1 MLIQDGKIRKIHAIS
16 EAKAQ
21 EIKNFFQGAIRCH
34 DKVAVGE
41 WFSLRDLMGGE
52 NFDWNGTPLQELF
65 EVYRGRSD
73 ALKMT
78 AKSAVYHLDFENSSF
93 KKSVPFNPL
102 FTSRL
107 IPGNLSWTI

>member
-1 MLIQDGKIRKIHAIS
+1 MLIQEGVIRKIHSIS
-16 EAKAQ
+16 GTKTEK
-21 EIKNFFQGAIRCH
+21 IKKYLQGAIRCH

-65 EVYRGRSD
+65 EAYRGRSD

-78 AKSAVYHLDFENSSF
+78 AKSAGWLLKATIKDDPYRRYET
-93 KKSVPFNPL
+93 KKEA
-102 FTSRL
+102 FTRKYR
-107 IPGNLSWTI
+107 WVKE

>member
-73 ALKMT
+73 ALKIT
-78 AKSAVYHLDFENSSF
+78 AKSAGWLLKAAIEDDLCRRYET
-93 KKSVPFNPL
+93 KKEA
-102 FTSRL
+102 FTRMYR
-107 IPGNLSWTI
+107 WVKE

>member
-16 EAKAQ
+16 EAKVQ
-21 EIKNFFQGAIRCH
+21 EIKHFFQGAIRCH

-65 EVYRGRSD
+65 EAYRGRSD
-73 ALKMT
+73 ALKMA
-78 AKSAVYHLDFENSSF
+78 AKSAGWLLKAAIKDDPYRRYET
-93 KKSVPFNPL
+93 KKEA
-102 FTSRL
+102 FTRKYR
-107 IPGNLSWTI
+107 WVKE